1 MKTYAE
7 QIACVKREIF
17 VRGAVY
23 PGWVAKG
30 KMKAEKA
37 AHEIEVMNAVLETIY
52 RMEGLDK

>member
-1 MKTYAE
+1 
-7 QIACVKREIF
+7 VKREIF